1 MLAVGRL
8 MRRAIFQGNNT
19 MDKLL
24 IAKLPSEINSQNFKM
39 KAFLKLRC
47 KDCYFIRVD
56 GRWEVKCSQ
65 YPRHHT
71 KQAGVLTW

>member
-24 IAKLPSEINSQNFKM
+24 IAKLPSEINSQNFKVCLS
-39 KAFLKLRC
+39 KFSIF
-47 KDCYFIRVD
+47 FI
-56 GRWEVKCSQ
+56 
-65 YPRHHT
+65 
-71 KQAGVLTW
+71 